1 MSTVSAAPPV
11 RPVRHGLCRLTLRI
25 GATDYRLRPVPSQPG
40 FRSVWTLRKLD
51 PDRAPATYT
60 VADPKARGEQPGC
73 TCPDH
78 EISGATCKHVMALAA
93 LGLVRRPKAAR
104 PKTPPKARS
113 LKAHARSARAALAET
128 RAAFAEAQAL
138 APAER
143 CHLAEVAG
151 PIRGTTRRA
160 ALAGEPPAEQLG
172 IQLEATAAAAPPR
185 PAPLPEGWVPGGAA
199 AAYAQDLRSAVA
211 TAVAVA
217 RGELVECAACRY
229 PFDPLSEGSGP
240 LALCGPC
247 LAGEGGES

>member
-1 MSTVSAAPPV
+1 MSTVAPAPPV

-25 GATDYRLRPVPSQPG
+25 GATDYRLRPVPAQPG
-40 FRSVWTLRKLD
+40 FRAVWTLRKRD
-51 PDRAPATYT
+51 PDRAPVTYT

-93 LGLVRRPKAAR
+93 LGLVRRPRAAR
-104 PKTPPKARS
+104 PKKARS
-113 LKAHARSARAALAET
+113 LKAHARSAKVAIAET
-128 RAAFAEAQAL
+128 RAAFAEVKAL
-138 APAER
+138 APADR
-143 CHLAEVAG
+143 RHLAEVAA

-160 ALAGEPPAEQLG
+160 ALAGAPPADQLG
-172 IQLEATAAAAPPR
+172 IQLEATAAAAPSR

-229 PFDPLSEGSGP
+229 PFDPLAEGSAP

>member
-1 MSTVSAAPPV
+1 
-11 RPVRHGLCRLTLRI
+11 
-25 GATDYRLRPVPSQPG
+25 
-40 FRSVWTLRKLD
+40 
-51 PDRAPATYT
+51 

-93 LGLVRRPKAAR
+93 LGLVRRPRAAR
-104 PKTPPKARS
+104 PKKARS
-113 LKAHARSARAALAET
+113 LKAHAKSAKAAIAET
-128 RAAFAEAQAL
+128 RAAFAEVKAL
-138 APAER
+138 APADR
-143 CHLAEVAG
+143 RHLAEVAA

-160 ALAGEPPAEQLG
+160 ALAGAPPADQLG

-185 PAPLPEGWVPGGAA
+185 PAPLPEGWQLGGAGVA
-199 AAYAQDLRSAVA
+199 AQAAYTDGLRSAVA

-229 PFDPLSEGSGP
+229 PFDPAVEGSAP

-247 LAGEGGES
+247 LEGDGGES

>member
-1 MSTVSAAPPV
+1 MSTVSTAPPV

-25 GATDYRLRPVPSQPG
+25 GGTDYRLRPVPAPPG

-78 EISGATCKHVMALAA
+78 ELSGATCKHVMALAA
-93 LGLVRRPKAAR
+93 LGLVRRPRAAR
-104 PKTPPKARS
+104 PTKARS
-113 LKAHARSARAALAET
+113 LKAHAKSARAALAET
-128 RAAFAEAQAL
+128 RAAFAEVKAL

-143 CHLAEVAG
+143 RHLAEVA
-151 PIRGTTRRA
+151 
-160 ALAGEPPAEQLG
+160 
-172 IQLEATAAAAPPR
+172 
-185 PAPLPEGWVPGGAA
+185 APLPEGWVPGGAA

-229 PFDPLSEGSGP
+229 PFDPLAEGSAP
-240 LALCGPC
+240 LALCSPC
-247 LAGEGGES
+247 LEGEGGES

>member
-11 RPVRHGLCRLTLRI
+11 RPIRHGLCRLTLRI
-25 GATDYRLRPVPSQPG
+25 GATDYRLRPLPDQPG
-40 FRSVWTLRKLD
+40 FRAVWTLRKLD
-51 PDRAPATYT
+51 PDRAPVTYT

-78 EISGATCKHVMALAA
+78 ELSGATCKHVMALAA

-113 LKAHARSARAALAET
+113 LKAHAKSARAALAET
-128 RAAFAEAQAL
+128 RAAFAEVKAL
-138 APAER
+138 APADR
-143 CHLAEVAG
+143 RHLAEVA
-151 PIRGTTRRA
+151 
-160 ALAGEPPAEQLG
+160 
-172 IQLEATAAAAPPR
+172 
-185 PAPLPEGWVPGGAA
+185 APLPEGWVPGGAA

-229 PFDPLSEGSGP
+229 PFDPMAEGSAP

-247 LAGEGGES
+247 LEGEGGES

>member
-25 GATDYRLRPVPSQPG
+25 GATDNRLRPLPDQPG
-40 FRSVWTLRKLD
+40 FRAVWTLRKLD
-51 PDRAPATYT
+51 PDRAPVTYT

-78 EISGATCKHVMALAA
+78 ELSGATCKHVMALAA
-93 LGLVRRPKAAR
+93 LGLVRHPRAAR
-104 PKTPPKARS
+104 PKKAPS
-113 LKAHARSARAALAET
+113 LKAHAKSARAALAET

-138 APAER
+138 APADR
-143 CHLAEVAG
+143 RHLAEVA
-151 PIRGTTRRA
+151 
-160 ALAGEPPAEQLG
+160 
-172 IQLEATAAAAPPR
+172 
-185 PAPLPEGWVPGGAA
+185 APLPEGWVPGGAA

-229 PFDPLSEGSGP
+229 PFDPAVEGSGP

-247 LAGEGGES
+247 LEGEGGES